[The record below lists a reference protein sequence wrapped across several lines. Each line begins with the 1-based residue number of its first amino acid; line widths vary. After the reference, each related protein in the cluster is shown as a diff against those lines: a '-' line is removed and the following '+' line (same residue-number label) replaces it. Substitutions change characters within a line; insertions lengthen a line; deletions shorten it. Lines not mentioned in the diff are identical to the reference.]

1 MTLRPSFFKRL
12 LLLVLANGMLD
23 KDAMVSGDSNI
34 PQDPTPIVG
43 APTDIA
49 PLGGPKPPHERTAD
63 DEPDAIDWERFAA
76 SERFRNLLKAK
87 RRFIVPATIFF
98 VVYYFALPVLIGYA
112 RPLMEKQ
119 VFGPVNVAYLFALS
133 QFFVAW
139 IIAALYVR
147 AAARFDKMAAGV
159 VSQFDDGSVS

>member
-1 MTLRPSFFKRL
+1 MTGFSATRFYLFSRIPCSIKN
-12 LLLVLANGMLD
+12 AMDLD
-23 KDAMVSGDSNI
+23 DRNI
-34 PQDPTPIVG
+34 SRDPTPIVG

-49 PLGGPKPPHERTAD
+49 RLGGPKPPHERTAD
-63 DEPDAIDWERFAA
+63 EERGVIDWERFAA
-76 SERFRNLLKAK
+76 SEQFRKLLKAK
-87 RRFIVPATIFF
+87 RRFIIPATIFF

-119 VFGPVNVAYLFALS
+119 VFGPVNLAYLFALS

-159 VSQFDDGSVS
+159 VSQFDREGE